1 MSTFSEKEMNLI
13 CIYDPGNR
21 IGTICE
27 LRNMMDYLMLDENEL
42 KDLALG
48 VITKLEKMTDS
59 DYEVL
64 SDEMTPDTF
73 DGFADEDSACAGS
86 FSLLWDDIDLD
97 SEIE

>member
-1 MSTFSEKEMNLI
+1 MSTFTEREKNLI

-27 LRNMMDYLMLDENEL
+27 LRNMMDYLMPDESEL
-42 KDLALG
+42 KKLALE
-48 VITKLEKMTDS
+48 VINKLERMTDS

-73 DGFADEDSACAGS
+73 DAF
-86 FSLLWDDIDLD
+86 DIEETASNRNTL
-97 SEIE
+97 SYSEEYGLNEEIE